1 MTGLRLR
8 NKRNH
13 NTSMV
18 LNFGFS
24 LRCKYVKFML
34 ILINKRAKQLV
45 HIAYVFYGL
54 IIFALMSLIFKF
66 VPVKR

>member
-13 NTSMV
+13 NTSMIV
-18 LNFGFS
+18 NFGFS
-24 LRCKYVKFML
+24 LRCKYVEFML

-45 HIAYVFYGL
+45 HMAYVFYGF
-54 IIFALMSLIFKF
+54 IIFALFFKV